1 MAWTVHLLDE
11 GALGAGDGGD
21 AFARSLAAGE
31 GRHAV
36 VVAPPAEDVSELA
49 TMIDL
54 ARARDDRYRTRL
66 DALGARRGEDVRDL
80 ADILHA
86 VRTVGFREATRD
98 LVLAYASLWATRR
111 LTERLGALGVD
122 VAALDGRD
130 LFVAH
135 PDPDEGDLRVE
146 WDASREALGGV
157 LGDVSARVVVVAG
170 AVFAAPDDATV
181 TLTAAGGDHSAGV
194 LAVLLGA
201 REVVRWTG
209 GGALAVGELTYASAA
224 MLGADV
230 HPALQPA
237 AWKPFI
243 EHGLTLEL
251 RPLAGGR
258 VTYVRTA
265 LTKPPEGAV
274 AAFGVVAPVAVF
286 RAVGRSV
293 GRSARMFRSVF
304 AALGDLGVAPVAMSL
319 PTGTTEL
326 VLAVHA
332 RDADAVAAKL
342 SRALL
347 WEGRGRVAQE
357 VARVD
362 ACALVRVALHEGAH
376 AVLGE
381 LLGALAGVGVT
392 PLVSAHGASPGAGL
406 VLAERDLPRA
416 MAALHAA
423 FAR

>member
-1 MAWTVHLLDE
+1 MTWTVHLLEE
-11 GALGAGDGGD
+11 GALDASDGGG
-21 AFARSLAAGE
+21 AFVRALAAGE
-31 GRHAV
+31 GRHCV
-36 VVAPPAEDVSELA
+36 VAAPPAEDVSELA
-49 TMIDL
+49 AMIDL

-98 LVLAYASLWATRR
+98 LVLAYASLWAAGRLAER
-111 LTERLGALGVD
+111 LTALGLD
-122 VAALDGRD
+122 VVALDGRD
-130 LFVAH
+130 LLVAH

-146 WDASREALGGV
+146 WDASREATGGV
-157 LGDVSARVVVVAG
+157 LGGVSARVVVVAG
-170 AVFAAPDDATV
+170 ALFAAPDDATV
-181 TLTAAGGDHSAGV
+181 TVTAAGGDHSAGA
-194 LAVLLGA
+194 LAVLVGA
-201 REVVRWTG
+201 REVVRWTHG
-209 GGALAVGELTYASAA
+209 EALAVGEITYATAA
-224 MLGADV
+224 VLGADV

-237 AWKPFI
+237 AWKPLV

-251 RPLAGGR
+251 RPLAGGES
-258 VTYVRTA
+258 TFVRTA
-265 LTKPPEGAV
+265 LRKPPVRPV
-274 AAFGVVAPVAVF
+274 AAFGVVAPVTLF

-304 AALGDLGVAPVAMSL
+304 AALGDLGVAPLALCL
-319 PTGTTEL
+319 PTGTGEL

-342 SRALL
+342 AHALL

-362 ACALVRVALHEGAH
+362 ACALVRVALHEGAPP
-376 AVLGE
+376 VLGE
-381 LLGALAGVGVT
+381 LLGVLAREGVA

-406 VLAERDLPRA
+406 VLAEKDLARA
-416 MAALHAA
+416 KTALDEA
-423 FAR
+423 FVR